1 MTPDTL
7 LARLLRRVA
16 DAMGLIA
23 LLFLLF
29 MMAGT
34 TLDALVRTV
43 AGQPMPGVFEMSEL
57 SMVMLVFMGLGWTQ
71 LDDAHIRVT
80 LLKDRVP
87 PRVARVL
94 EALSWL
100 LGAIVL
106 GLLAYPATGDAI
118 ESVAIREFRWGYVE
132 VPIWWTKVAVAVGLW
147 FGSVQMLASA
157 GWALCR
163 RPLPSA
169 PTPPT
174 LTH

>member
-16 DAMGLIA
+16 DAMGAIA

-29 MMAGT
+29 MMLGT
-34 TLDALVRTV
+34 TVDALVRTV
-43 AGQPMPGVFEMSEL
+43 AGQPLPGVFELSEL

-80 LLKDRVP
+80 LLKGRVP
-87 PRVARVL
+87 PRVSRVL
-94 EALSWL
+94 ESLSWL
-100 LGAIVL
+100 LGAVVL
-106 GLLAYPATGDAI
+106 ALLAYPATGDAV

-147 FGSVQMLASA
+147 FGALQMLVGAA
-157 GWALCR
+157 WALY
-163 RPLPSA
+163 RPVQPDS
-169 PTPPT
+169 PVPPT
-174 LTH
+174 LAH

>member
-16 DAMGLIA
+16 DAMGAIA

-29 MMAGT
+29 MMLGT

-43 AGQPMPGVFEMSEL
+43 AGQPLPGVFEMSEL

-80 LLKDRVP
+80 LLKGRVP
-87 PRVARVL
+87 PRVSRVL
-94 EALSWL
+94 ESLSWL
-100 LGAIVL
+100 LGAVVL
-106 GLLAYPATGDAI
+106 ALLAYPATGDAV

-132 VPIWWTKVAVAVGLW
+132 VPIWWTKVAMAVGLW
-147 FGSVQMLASA
+147 FGALQMLVSA
-157 GWALCR
+157 AWALY
-163 RPLPSA
+163 RPLQADKPA
-169 PTPPT
+169 PAT
-174 LTH
+174 LSH